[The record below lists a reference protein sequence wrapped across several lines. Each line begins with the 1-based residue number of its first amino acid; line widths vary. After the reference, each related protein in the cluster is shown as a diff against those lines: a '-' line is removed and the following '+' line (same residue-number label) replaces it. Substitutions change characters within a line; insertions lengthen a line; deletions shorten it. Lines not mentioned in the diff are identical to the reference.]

1 MTLAID
7 FGTSNT
13 VVARW
18 NSVTQQ
24 PETLSLPN
32 LSGRQGLNP
41 PLIPSLVY
49 VENAQAPII
58 LAGQTVRDRGLDV
71 RHFTKIDPAIA

>member
-18 NSVTQQ
+18 NAATQQ
-24 PETLSLPN
+24 PET
-32 LSGRQGLNP
+32 
-41 PLIPSLVY
+41 I
-49 VENAQAPII
+49 ACAI
-58 LAGQTVRDRGLDV
+58 TVGYCFGGKTWCHYFSAITFV
-71 RHFTKIDPAIA
+71 RWLLCS